1 MITSGGA
8 IAFMAVALPVSV
20 KRVALTW
27 YMWYYADIITKRL
40 RVSFLAKRGKQPSGI
55 LTRQKMMNSAVTLF
69 LEKGYHNTTTASIS
83 RKAGMTG
90 SSFFR
95 AFENKEAVLLALVED
110 MFDSQF
116 EMADFDDPLMV
127 YAVETSIQMN
137 IAELNESLRDLYVT
151 AYSLPATSEY
161 IYRRTADK
169 LKQLFNE
176 YMPEA
181 DDREFY
187 EMEIASAG
195 ITRGYM
201 AKACSD
207 DFTMEM
213 KLSRYIRCCMRL
225 YRVPEDKIDQAIE
238 KTLAMD
244 LKPVAEKLVN
254 AAISRYRDA
263 FEKVISVR
271 PANK

>member
-1 MITSGGA
+1 
-8 IAFMAVALPVSV
+8 
-20 KRVALTW
+20 
-27 YMWYYADIITKRL
+27 
-40 RVSFLAKRGKQPSGI
+40 
-55 LTRQKMMNSAVTLF
+55 
-69 LEKGYHNTTTASIS
+69 
-83 RKAGMTG
+83 
-90 SSFFR
+90 
-95 AFENKEAVLLALVED
+95 

-116 EMADFDDPLMV
+116 EMARFDDPLMV

-263 FEKVISVR
+263 FEKVISAR

>member
-1 MITSGGA
+1 MN
-8 IAFMAVALPVSV
+8 
-20 KRVALTW
+20 
-27 YMWYYADIITKRL
+27 
-40 RVSFLAKRGKQPSGI
+40 FLGKRGKQPSGI
-55 LTRQKMMNSAVTLF
+55 LTRKKMLNSAVTLF

-110 MFDSQF
+110 MFESQF
-116 EMADFDDPLMV
+116 EKADFEDPLMV
-127 YAVETSIQMN
+127 YAVEISIQMN

-169 LKQLFNE
+169 LKLLFKQ

-181 DDREFY
+181 DDRDFY
-187 EMEIASAG
+187 ETDIASAG

-207 DFTMEM
+207 EFTMEM
-213 KLSRYIRCCMRL
+213 KLRRYIKCCMML
-225 YRVPEDKIDQAIE
+225 YRVPEDKINQVID
-238 KTLAMD
+238 KVVAMD
-244 LKPVAEKLVN
+244 LKSVAENLVN
-254 AAISRYRDA
+254 TAVNKYREAFEEAISTKL
-263 FEKVISVR
+263 E
-271 PANK
+271 